1 MSRASRKTT
10 AGETQR
16 QHGFSL
22 RSVCWGYREIF
33 ARAIQGL
40 LDEGWIGPQRQE
52 VTVKFFEL
60 MKRADQTCF
69 DHVLKEFL
77 GALNPRTR
85 WLMDLPGLFSDVV
98 QLAHELAG
106 SRLHYGMTLFRTL
119 GSGGMGDR
127 PQQLRDLISHVRRL
141 READEDLAVSFIKGY
156 RRLIDRLRAEEIGL
170 YTAVALRIL
179 HRDKK
184 KALAFMEGA
193 LKTSESYIRH
203 ITRECRLD
211 DVQRVMGSLL
221 KALTGGEVEVRELG
235 QLDSDDLV
243 ERRSVVVCLYRWLYV
258 PARIRY
264 FDDAS
269 LNRKW
274 YLLTCLVA
282 AGMIAEDSFPRVHG
296 HRDFRSCRDVVGSET
311 LRLNLFQVAELV
323 RVLRRIRR
331 RWPGAR
337 RLLDFGLRQEF
348 ELHPPTTAA
357 DRLFR
362 DAADRDAAPTAAAE
376 AVRRLADDSVN
387 FFDTAR
393 RLDEGLAAL
402 ALRAYPGLDGDLLRT
417 FAFLPDFLFPGEASR
432 PPRDS
437 MVADLRRAAQEHRRK
452 RDGAPSREEAG
463 TVSDGAASGDAAK
476 EPEEADV
483 AGPCYVYDE
492 WSQEESDYYRDH
504 CFVYESAPEA
514 AGAMSIPADIAE
526 QARRVGR
533 VFERFKPNLARREK
547 YLHEGERVNVDLLV
561 EYLVQRHKEPGP
573 KVRFYEKPRI
583 NRRDLAVLILLDA
596 SGSTAEEVRDRKRVI
611 EVEKHAALI
620 LGQGLAALDDRFAIC
635 GFNTNGPRKCG
646 YFVYKDFDA
655 KWDRPAMGRI
665 LAAHPLN
672 CTRIGPAL
680 RHSGYRLARVHAR
693 SRLIILITDGRPMDD
708 GYDPNTRYAQ
718 YDVRMAC
725 EENSRRHVH
734 TFGISTE
741 ENSIAD
747 MEIMFPRRRFAI
759 LSDIRQLPRVLPAL
773 YVKLTV

>member
-1 MSRASRKTT
+1 MSRASAKST
-10 AGETQR
+10 ATEAGR
-16 QHGFSL
+16 LHGFSL

-40 LDEGWIGPQRQE
+40 FDEGWIGPQRRE
-52 VTVKFFEL
+52 ITAKFFDL
-60 MKRADQTCF
+60 MKQADQTCF

-85 WLMDLPGLFSDVV
+85 WLMDLPELFGDLV
-98 QLAHELAG
+98 QLAQELAG
-106 SRLHYGMTLFRTL
+106 RRLHYGMTLFRTL
-119 GSGGMGDR
+119 GSGGLGDR
-127 PQQLRDLISHVRRL
+127 PEQVRDLIAHVRRL
-141 READEDLAVSFIKGY
+141 KEADEDLAESFIKGY
-156 RRLIDRLRAEEIGL
+156 RRLIDRLRPEEIGL
-170 YTAVALRIL
+170 YTGVALRIL
-179 HRDKK
+179 RRDKK
-184 KALAFMEGA
+184 KALAFMEGS
-193 LKTSESYIRH
+193 LRTSESYLRH

-211 DVQRVMGSLL
+211 DVRGLMESLL
-221 KALTGGEVEVRELG
+221 KALTGGEVEVRQLG

-243 ERRSVVVCLYRWLYV
+243 EHGSVVVCLYRWLYV
-258 PARIRY
+258 PARIRH

-296 HRDFRSCRDVVGSET
+296 HRDFRSCRDVVGSQT

-337 RLLDFGLRQEF
+337 RLMDFGLRQEF
-348 ELHPPTTAA
+348 QRRPATTAA
-357 DRLFR
+357 ERLFH
-362 DAADRDAAPTAAAE
+362 DAAVGAAAPTAAAQ
-376 AVRRLADDSVN
+376 ALRRLADDSVN
-387 FFDTAR
+387 FFDTAQ
-393 RLDEGLAAL
+393 RLNDALQAA
-402 ALRAYPGLDGDLLRT
+402 ALRAYPGLDGELLRT

-437 MVADLRRAAQEHRRK
+437 MVADLRRAAEQKRRG
-452 RDGAPSREEAG
+452 RDGAPSQDKA
-463 TVSDGAASGDAAK
+463 GAASDEPAPHDGAK

-492 WSQEESDYYRDH
+492 WSQDEGDYYRDH
-504 CFVYESAPEA
+504 CFVYESVPEA
-514 AGAMSIPADIAE
+514 VSRLPVPTDIAE

-533 VFERFKPNLARREK
+533 IFERFKPDLARREK

-561 EYLVQRHKEPGP
+561 EYLVQRHREPSP
-573 KVRFYEKPRI
+573 KVRFYEKPLI
-583 NRRDLAVLILLDA
+583 KRRDLAVLILLDA
-596 SGSTAEEVRDRKRVI
+596 SGSTAEEARDRRRVI
-611 EVEKHAALI
+611 EVEKHAAII
-620 LGQGLAALDDRFAIC
+620 LGQGLAALGDRFAVC
-635 GFNTNGPRKCG
+635 GFHTNGPQRCS
-646 YFVYKDFDA
+646 YLVYKDFDA
-655 KWDRPAMGRI
+655 KWDRRAMGRV

-672 CTRIGPAL
+672 STRIGPAV
-680 RHSGYRLARVHAR
+680 RHSGFRLAAVHAR
-693 SRLIILITDGRPMDD
+693 RRLIILITDGRPMDD
-708 GYDPNTRYAQ
+708 GYDPDTRYAQ

-725 EENSRRHVH
+725 EENARRHVY

-741 ENSIAD
+741 ESSVAD

-759 LSDIRQLPRVLPAL
+759 LPDIRQLPRVLPGL